1 VATETP
7 IELDAEYRQLREEA
21 ALVRRPTVRAI
32 EVRGA
37 DAVDFLESQLTN
49 DVASLAPGEG
59 CYAALLDRKGH
70 LQSDM
75 RVLLIDPDRVWLVAE
90 NAGAERLTSH
100 LGLYRVGREV
110 EVDPLDLDVASVIGP
125 AAAAATGI
133 DRPASEHAH
142 LAIGDGVRAIATAE
156 GIDLLSSGPLPP
168 ALAAA
173 DLPEASE
180 EAAEIVRV
188 EAGRPRFGRE
198 MTAETMP
205 AEAGIVERAVSFTKG
220 CYIGQETVARLH
232 YKGRPNRHLRGLR
245 LEREAWPGAAVR
257 LEDRELGRVGT
268 AVVSPA
274 RGPIALAIL
283 RREAEPGARVEV
295 GDPGSAAEVVDLP
308 FASDPLG

>member
-1 VATETP
+1 MATETP

-21 ALVRRPTVRAI
+21 ALVRRPSQRAI

-37 DAVDFLESQLTN
+37 DAVEFLESQLTN

-70 LQSDM
+70 LQGDM
-75 RVLLIDPDRVWLVAE
+75 RVLLIDPERLWLIAE
-90 NAGAERLTSH
+90 DAGAERLVSH

-110 EVDPLDLDVASVIGP
+110 EVERIDLHVASVIGP

-133 DRPASEHAH
+133 DRPPAEHSHSAV
-142 LAIGDGVRAIATAE
+142 ADGVRAVATE
-156 GIDLLSSGPLPP
+156 DGIDLLSGGPPP
-168 ALAAA
+168 RALAGAE
-173 DLPEASE
+173 LREVSE

-198 MTAETMP
+198 MTVETMP
-205 AEAGIVERAVSFTKG
+205 AEAGIVEQAVSFTKG
-220 CYIGQETVARLH
+220 CFIGQETVARLH

-245 LEREAWPGAAVR
+245 LEREASAGQLVH
-257 LEDRELGRVGT
+257 LDGRELGRVGT

-283 RREAEPGARVEV
+283 RREASPGTRVEV
-295 GDPGSAAEVVDLP
+295 GDAANVAEVVALP
-308 FASDPLG
+308 FASAAPG